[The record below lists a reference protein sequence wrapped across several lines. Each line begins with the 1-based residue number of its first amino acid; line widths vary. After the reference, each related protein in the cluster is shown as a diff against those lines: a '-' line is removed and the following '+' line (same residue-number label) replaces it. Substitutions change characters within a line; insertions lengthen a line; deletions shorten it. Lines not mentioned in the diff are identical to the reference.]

1 MRLNTESREILDRV
15 VEVEAGGVLDA
26 GRDDCLGEVE
36 ALLVEALEHVP
47 EVVIFGVNLCA
58 RHVVAAEEHAGPL
71 LRGARLALLDDLDA
85 ALGREREWDVL
96 LRVDHE
102 AVLVGVSSSLAALR
116 AVRLGLGAVAASV
129 ALRVAVNGWS
139 TPLIRVARG
148 WSGNNKP
155 GTDWCSEL

>member
-1 MRLNTESREILDRV
+1 MRLNTELREILDRY

-71 LRGARLALLDDLDA
+71 LRGARLARLDDLDVILTRRSAESASGISFSALITRQYLSGCPA
-85 ALGREREWDVL
+85 ALPHSEQSV
-96 LRVDHE
+96 
-102 AVLVGVSSSLAALR
+102 
-116 AVRLGLGAVAASV
+116 LGLVQ
-129 ALRVAVNGWS
+129 LR
-139 TPLIRVARG
+139 RV
-148 WSGNNKP
+148 WPCVSQ
-155 GTDWCSEL
+155 L

>member
-1 MRLNTESREILDRV
+1 MSHPRQPV
-15 VEVEAGGVLDA
+15 
-26 GRDDCLGEVE
+26 
-36 ALLVEALEHVP
+36 
-47 EVVIFGVNLCA
+47 
-58 RHVVAAEEHAGPL
+58 
-71 LRGARLALLDDLDA
+71 DA